1 MQFIIFTLIYPFIW
15 LLSKL
20 PMRVLYFISD
30 GLFLVNFYIIGYRKK
45 VVLENLRLAFPEKS
59 EQERIKISKG
69 FFKHLT
75 DFLVETIKTFTIS
88 EKEILKRIQ
97 YKNISLL
104 EELAKNGKS
113 IALVGIHQG
122 NWEWLTGLPLHIK
135 DPAFFAAYTKVE
147 NKHFEKVVKM
157 SRSKFGGTLY
167 RSTDTIR
174 KIHKNFKD
182 KKQGIYI
189 LLSDQSP
196 RVSKANYWAPF
207 MGVKVPVHTGAE
219 ALSKRYD
226 MSFVCWTSRRVK
238 RGYYEVEFE
247 LVTETPKDYKNFELT
262 DKFLAITERNI
273 RNQPEVYLWS
283 HKRFKHRNKV
293 PKEFL

>member
-1 MQFIIFTLIYPFIW
+1 M
-15 LLSKL
+15 
-20 PMRVLYFISD
+20 LYIISD
-30 GLFLVNFYIIGYRKK
+30 TLYLLNYYIIGYRKK
-45 VVLENLRLAFPEKS
+45 IVLDNLNLAFPEKN
-59 EQERIKISKG
+59 EKEIEKIRKG
-69 FFKHLT
+69 FFRHLT
-75 DFLVETIKTFTIS
+75 DFIVESIKSFTIS
-88 EKEILKRIQ
+88 EKEISKRMK

-113 IALVGIHQG
+113 IALVGIHQA
-122 NWEWLTGLPLHIK
+122 NWEWLTGLPLQIK
-135 DPAFFAAYTKVE
+135 DPSFYAAYTKVE

-167 RSTDTIR
+167 RTTDTIR
-174 KIHKNFKD
+174 NLHRNFVN

-196 RVSKANYWAPF
+196 QVSKTHYWANF
-207 MGVKVPVHTGAE
+207 MGVKVPIHTGAE
-219 ALSKRYD
+219 MLAKRYD
-226 MSFVCWTSRRVK
+226 MTFVCWTSRKIK

-247 LVTETPKDYKNFELT
+247 LVTENPKEFKNFELT
-262 DKFLAITERNI
+262 DKFLNITERNI
-273 RNQPEVYLWS
+273 KNQPEVYLWS

>member
-15 LLSKL
+15 LFSKL

-30 GLFLVNFYIIGYRKK
+30 GLFLLNYYIIGYRKK

-59 EQERIKISKG
+59 DEEITKISKG

-75 DFLVETIKTFTIS
+75 DFLVETMKSFTIS
-88 EKEILKRIQ
+88 EKEISKRMK

-104 EELAKNGKS
+104 KKLSENGKS

-122 NWEWLTGLPLHIK
+122 NWEWLTGLPLKIK

-174 KIHKNFKD
+174 QIHRNFVN

-196 RVSKANYWAPF
+196 QMSKAHYWAPF
-207 MGVKVPVHTGAE
+207 MGIKVPVHTGAE

-226 MSFVCWTSRRVK
+226 MSFVYWTSRRVK
-238 RGYYEVEFE
+238 RGHYEVEFE
-247 LVTETPKDYKNFELT
+247 LVTETPKDYKDYELT
-262 DKFLAITERNI
+262 DKFLEITERNI